1 MKKSAP
7 NSAWCGV
14 ICRWQEHLTPFKA
27 WLSALAVGYGMADKA
42 DLRPRRKIRAA
53 NGCVL
58 GFKPGFRGYSVS

>member
-42 DLRPRRKIRAA
+42 DLRPRWKIRAA